1 MSVTAQRCMASSG
14 QKPIAEILHPL
25 SGGGDEQQQQQQQQQ
40 LSVTVSVVVGGDKE
54 ASLTN
59 GAPVE
64 TPSPAST
71 SSLFNR
77 LQLDDDPEAD
87 VRDPYTETAETRDLF
102 VTVDDPKK
110 HVSTMETYI
119 TYRVSTKTSRVEFDL
134 PEYCVRRRYQDF
146 DWLRMKLE
154 DSQPTHLI
162 PPLPEKFVMK
172 GVVDRFSEEFVETRM
187 KALDKFLKR
196 VADHPVLSFNPHLN
210 AFLTAKDLNKRQGL
224 ALLTKVG
231 ESVKHVAGGY
241 KLRPRPAEFCA
252 MGEYLDTF
260 NQKLGTIDR
269 IAQRILKEQS
279 EYLTELREYG
289 TVYSSWAA
297 SEEELRRPL
306 EGVGGCVATCCGALD
321 DLGDGMSQD
330 FLPVL
335 REYVLYVE
343 SMKNV
348 LRKRD
353 QSQAEYEGRLEA
365 AILRKQEDRT
375 PMPAEVEKCQDKVEC
390 FNADLKAD
398 WERWQSN
405 KRQDFKLLLT
415 GMADKNIRHYEKCQA
430 AWESLLT
437 VLQDKQAEDKTHETN

>member
-1 MSVTAQRCMASSG
+1 MSVGAPRGLASSG

-25 SGGGDEQQQQQQQQQ
+25 SAAEEPH
-40 LSVTVSVVVGGDKE
+40 SVTVNIGGDKE
-54 ASLTN
+54 VGLTN
-59 GAPVE
+59 GTPVE
-64 TPSPAST
+64 TSSPAST

-77 LQLDDDPEAD
+77 LQLDDDLEAD
-87 VRDPYTETAETRDLF
+87 VRDPYADAAETRDLF

-119 TYRVSTKTSRVEFDL
+119 TYRVSTKTTRVEFDL

-146 DWLRMKLE
+146 DWLRIKLE

-241 KLRPRPAEFCA
+241 KLRARPPEFCA

-260 NQKLGTIDR
+260 SQKLGTIDR

-289 TVYSSWAA
+289 TVYSSWVG
-297 SEEELRRPL
+297 SEDELRRPL
-306 EGVGGCVATCCGALD
+306 EGVAGCVTTCCSALD
-321 DLGDGMSQD
+321 DLSENMTQD

-335 REYVLYVE
+335 REYVLYIE

-365 AILRKQEDRT
+365 AILRKQEDSRT
-375 PMPAEVEKCQDKVEC
+375 PATVAVV
-390 FNADLKAD
+390 
-398 WERWQSN
+398 S
-405 KRQDFKLLLT
+405 
-415 GMADKNIRHYEKCQA
+415 
-430 AWESLLT
+430 SLLP
-437 VLQDKQAEDKTHETN
+437 